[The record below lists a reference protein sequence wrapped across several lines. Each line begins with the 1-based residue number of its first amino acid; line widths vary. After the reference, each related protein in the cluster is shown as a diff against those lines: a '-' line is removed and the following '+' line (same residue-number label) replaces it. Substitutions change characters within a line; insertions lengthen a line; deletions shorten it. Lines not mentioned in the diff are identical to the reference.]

1 MSDKKYVGST
11 AAAKLVALVKS
22 ALKNKADKTN
32 ATASAAGLMSAADKS
47 KLDGIAEGATRITV
61 DSEISA
67 SSANPVMNGTIAV
80 KLSGKADKTDL
91 DYKLDKAGGTITGD
105 LTVNGDFNPAKGLTT
120 NGGVDAQT
128 VRTPVLTLHD
138 NGVAGASASINVSG
152 VGAVEVTVPDGD
164 KRAKARLKI
173 GTPTEDDDAATK
185 KYVDDHGA
193 AGAVLYTAQELT
205 YGQKFQ
211 ARKNIEA
218 ADRVMP
224 TITGGVS
231 LCPANVTDSNTAV
244 HTTTTTASGDD
255 FTLALDGGPEN
266 VPVRVK
272 GIRTPTGTENDAA
285 ANVEY
290 VKNSIPTALKNPNAL
305 TIKIGDTTVTY
316 DGSVA
321 KTVTIADGSEVAY

>member
-11 AAAKLVALVKS
+11 AAAKLVSLVKS

-47 KLDGIAEGATRITV
+47 KLDGISEGATRITV

-91 DYKLDKAGGTITGD
+91 DYKLDKAGGTITGN
-105 LTVNGDFNPAKGLTT
+105 LTVNGDFEPVKGITT
-120 NGGVDAQT
+120 SGGVYAQT
-128 VRTPVLTLHD
+128 VSTPVLDLHD
-138 NGVAGASASINVSG
+138 NGTAAANASINVSG

-164 KRAKARLKI
+164 KRSKARLKI
-173 GTPTEDDDAATK
+173 GTPTEDNDAATK

-193 AGAVLYTAQELT
+193 ANAVLYTTQELT
-205 YGQKFQ
+205 YNQKFQ
-211 ARKNIEA
+211 ARKNIGA
-218 ADRVMP
+218 AASEVP

-272 GIRTPTGTENDAA
+272 GIRTPTGAENDAA

-305 TIKIGDTTVTY
+305 TIKVGSTTATS
-316 DGSVA
+316 DASAA
-321 KTVTIADGSEVAY
+321 KTVTIADGREVAY

>member
-11 AAAKLVALVKS
+11 AAAKLVSLVKS

-32 ATASAAGLMSAADKS
+32 ATTSAAGLMSAVDKA
-47 KLDGIAEGATRITV
+47 KLDGIAEGATKITV

-67 SSANPVMNGTIAV
+67 SSANPVMNGAIAV

-91 DYKLDKAGGTITGD
+91 NYKLDKAGGTITGD
-105 LTVNGDFNPAKGLTT
+105 LTVNGDFNPVKGLTT

-128 VRTPVLTLHD
+128 VRTPVLALHD

-152 VGAVEVTVPDGD
+152 VGAVDVTVPDGD

-185 KYVDDHGA
+185 SYVDGRA
-193 AGAVLYTAQELT
+193 AGSGA
-205 YGQKFQ
+205 
-211 ARKNIEA
+211 
-218 ADRVMP
+218 
-224 TITGGVS
+224 VS

-244 HTTTTTASGDD
+244 HTTTTTTSGDD
-255 FTLALDGGPEN
+255 FTLTLDGGPEN

-272 GIRTPTGTENDAA
+272 GIRTPTGTENDAS

-305 TIKIGDTTVTY
+305 TIKIGGTTVTY
-316 DGSVA
+316 DGSAA